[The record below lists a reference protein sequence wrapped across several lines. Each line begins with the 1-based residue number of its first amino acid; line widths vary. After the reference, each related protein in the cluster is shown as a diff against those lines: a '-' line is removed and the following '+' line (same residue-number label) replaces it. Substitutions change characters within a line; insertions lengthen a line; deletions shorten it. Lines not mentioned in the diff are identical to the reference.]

1 LKIQLALDRLTK
13 EECFHLVDETS
24 NFIDLIEI
32 GTGVIK
38 EYGMFI
44 IKEMKERYD
53 QLPILADMKTCDDGK
68 NEAIQAFR
76 SGADVMTVMAFS
88 ANQTIV
94 DALSI
99 AQQYDKR
106 IMIDLLGIQNSDRV
120 EQLVSLGCDLF
131 CLHIGK
137 DIQKQEELDVKS
149 LIQLVER
156 FDTIEVAIA
165 GGINAKIAKEIQRF
179 PIDILVVGSAIT
191 SSDNPMLASKE
202 MVEQLL

>member
-1 LKIQLALDRLTK
+1 
-13 EECFHLVDETS
+13 
-24 NFIDLIEI
+24 
-32 GTGVIK
+32 
-38 EYGMFI
+38 MFI

-120 EQLVSLGCDLF
+120 EQLVSLRS
-131 CLHIGK
+131 
-137 DIQKQEELDVKS
+137 EEHTSELQS
-149 LIQLVER
+149 RGHLV
-156 FDTIEVAIA
+156 
-165 GGINAKIAKEIQRF
+165 
-179 PIDILVVGSAIT
+179 
-191 SSDNPMLASKE
+191 
-202 MVEQLL
+202 